1 VGAVRSPAVRRVAVL
16 LATGVLLAGC
26 SSTKKAADPRIRAGD
41 IPAAVQA
48 VEKAAGGPQRYTE
61 INANTDGVT
70 LFVASGDADEVSYF
84 FHDGMLD
91 PPGAPTPRQ
100 DERFA
105 LDGIP
110 LDVAAQL
117 VDRIEQQFKGAVVTK
132 LALIDLPD
140 QGLGWALT
148 HRSAS
153 GGLLNSFYSPT
164 GEVKVAVPADG
175 G

>member
-1 VGAVRSPAVRRVAVL
+1 VGAVRSPAVRRVVVL
-16 LATGVLLAGC
+16 LATGALLVGC
-26 SSTKKAADPRIRAGD
+26 GSTKKAAESRIRAGD

-70 LFVASGDADEVSYF
+70 LFKASGDADEVSYF
-84 FHDGMLD
+84 FHDGTLD
-91 PPGAPTPRQ
+91 PPGLPAPRQ
-100 DERFA
+100 GEPFA

-110 LDVAAQL
+110 LDVGGQL
-117 VDRIEQQFKGAVVTK
+117 VSRIEDQFKGAVVTK
-132 LALIDLPD
+132 LALVDLPG

>member
-1 VGAVRSPAVRRVAVL
+1 M
-16 LATGVLLAGC
+16 GVLLVVGALVAGC
-26 SSTKKAADPRIRAGD
+26 GGSTKATDSQVRAAD
-41 IPAAVQA
+41 IPAAVRA
-48 VEKAAGGPQRYTE
+48 VEQAAGGPQRFTE
-61 INANTDGVT
+61 INVNADGVT
-70 LFVASGDADEVSYF
+70 LFVASGDTDEISYF
-84 FHDGMLD
+84 FHDGTLD
-91 PPGAPTPRQ
+91 PPSTPSPRQ
-100 DERFA
+100 DEPFA
-105 LDGIP
+105 LDGVP
-110 LDVAAQL
+110 LDVGAQL
-117 VDRIEQQFKGAVVTK
+117 VTRIEQQFKGAVVTR